1 MVVERE
7 QIKVWD
13 CETVFFNYTM
23 KSILYKINDNK
34 YKQWQKKKII
44 RYLTLNY
51 IMSSGFAWSFLLFNN
66 SLIPLPEN

>member
-34 YKQWQKKKII
+34 YKQWQKKN
-44 RYLTLNY
+44 YTLSY
-51 IMSSGFAWSFLLFNN
+51 S
-66 SLIPLPEN
+66 